1 MFLEQKSLLLA
12 LDGERFSC
20 PPGFC
25 GQRAPTPK
33 GSHRTWTTPGS
44 WQCNQD
50 DQGSLAMEPQVTE
63 LLLNAHT
70 YWGHDP
76 SLGDGDLGLSLDHYQ
91 HLK

>member
-1 MFLEQKSLLLA
+1 
-12 LDGERFSC
+12 
-20 PPGFC
+20 
-25 GQRAPTPK
+25 
-33 GSHRTWTTPGS
+33 
-44 WQCNQD
+44 
-50 DQGSLAMEPQVTE
+50 MEPQVTE

>member
-1 MFLEQKSLLLA
+1 MLQLRTWVLYGL
-12 LDGERFSC
+12 
-20 PPGFC
+20 
-25 GQRAPTPK
+25 RAPTPK

-50 DQGSLAMEPQVTE
+50 DQCSPTVEPQVTE

-76 SLGDGDLGLSLDHYQ
+76 SLGDGDLGLSLDHLPASKVIQ
-91 HLK
+91 